1 MRILKEAGL
10 IELKSDSVIIQKH
23 PLHLSSDSPLYA
35 QYRDRRRQLGLSLL
49 QKSTTSQQKQFTF
62 SVLYSAAPKTR
73 AKVHEMFL
81 DFISRV
87 KKLSE
92 EDEATEVYQINFDLL
107 HWS

>member
-10 IELKSDSVIIQKH
+10 IELKYDSVIIQKH
-23 PLHLSSDSPLYA
+23 PLHLSSDSPSTHST
-35 QYRDRRRQLGLSLL
+35 DRRRQLGLSLL